1 MNNTQINKPNNKSI
15 EMMENETLYGKRRE
29 FLKASALLAGGVL
42 INQFAFAAG
51 HSGVDDIIKIA
62 LIGCGDRGTGAA
74 FQALS
79 TTANL
84 KLVAMGDA
92 FPDRIESSYKLLV
105 DKFKDK
111 IDVPKER
118 RFVGFDAYE
127 KAIALADVVL
137 LATPPGFRPLHFEE
151 AVKQGKHIFMEK
163 PVAVDSPG
171 IRRVLAAAVTAK
183 QKKLNVVVGL
193 QRRYQ
198 TNYIETM
205 KRIQDGA
212 IGDITGG
219 QVYWNS
225 GGVWVKDRTPGQTE
239 MEYQMRN
246 WYYFNW
252 LCGDHI
258 VEQHVHNI
266 DIANW
271 IKGATPVSVQGTGS
285 RAWRTGK
292 RYGEIYDN
300 HAVELTYAD
309 GAVIHSQCRHFEG
322 TTNRV
327 DESFQGTKGKT
338 YLSGGNDGV
347 LWDLKGKEIFRHP
360 GKGNKNPYQTEHDE
374 LFAAVTKG
382 EFKFS
387 DAERAAHSCLTA
399 IIGRYATYSGQTIK
413 WDDAL
418 KANNS
423 LFPEQLSWSANPKVL
438 PDQEGLYPIPTPGKT
453 KVI

>member
-1 MNNTQINKPNNKSI
+1 
-15 EMMENETLYGKRRE
+15 MENEKLPGQRRD
-29 FLKASALLAGGVL
+29 FLKAGALLTGGL
-42 INQFAFAAG
+42 LLNQFAFAAG
-51 HSGVDDIIKIA
+51 HSSVDDTIKIA

-79 TTANL
+79 TKSNL
-84 KLVAMGDA
+84 KLVAMADA
-92 FPDRIESSYKLLV
+92 FQDRMDQSYKLLS

-111 IDVPKER
+111 VDVPAER
-118 RFVGFDAYE
+118 RFTGFDAYK

-137 LATPPGFRPLHFEE
+137 LATPPGFRPMHFEE
-151 AVKQGKHIFMEK
+151 AVDKGKHVFMEK

-171 IRRVLAAAVTAK
+171 IRKVLAAAEVAK
-183 QKKLNVVVGL
+183 KKKLNVVVGL

-198 TNYIETM
+198 TNYRETM
-205 KRIQDGA
+205 KRIEDGA
-212 IGDITGG
+212 IGDIVGG

-225 GGVWVKDRTPGQTE
+225 GGVWVKPRQPQQTE

-271 IKGATPVSVQGTGS
+271 AKNAYPVSIQGTGS

-292 RYGEIYDN
+292 DYGEIYDN

-309 GAVIHSQCRHFEG
+309 GAVIYSQCRHFEG
-322 TTNRV
+322 TANRV
-327 DESFQGTKGKT
+327 DETFQGTKGRT
-338 YLSGGNDGV
+338 YLSANNQGV
-347 LWDLKGKEIFRHP
+347 LWDHTGKEIFSHP
-360 GKGNKNPYQTEHDE
+360 TKGNANPYQTEHDE
-374 LFAAVTKG
+374 LFAAISKG
-382 EFKFS
+382 EYKFA
-387 DAERAAHSCLTA
+387 DAERGAKSCLTA
-399 IIGRYATYSGQTIK
+399 IMGRYATYSGQTIK
-413 WDDAL
+413 WDEAL
-418 KANNS
+418 NANNS
-423 LFPEQLSWSANPKVL
+423 LLPEQLTWDAKPKIL
-438 PDQEGLYPIPTPGKT
+438 PDANGLYPVPTPGKT

>member
-1 MNNTQINKPNNKSI
+1 MTDNSKTQ
-15 EMMENETLYGKRRE
+15 NERRE
-29 FLKASALLAGGVL
+29 FLKASALVAGGVML
-42 INQFAFAAG
+42 
-51 HSGVDDIIKIA
+51 SGYTWATPSSVDDTIKIA

-79 TTANL
+79 TKFNL
-84 KLVAMGDA
+84 KLVAMADA
-92 FPDRIESSYKLLV
+92 FQDRLDNSYKVLSE
-105 DKFKDK
+105 KFKEK
-111 IDVPKER
+111 VDVPKER
-118 RFVGFDAYE
+118 QFVGFDAYK

-137 LATPPGFRPLHFEE
+137 LVTPPGFRPIHFEE
-151 AVKQGKHIFMEK
+151 AINQNKHVFMEK

-171 IRRVLAAAVTAK
+171 IRKVLAAAELAK
-183 QKKLNVVVGL
+183 KKKLNVVVGL

-198 TNYIETM
+198 ANYRETL

-212 IGDITGG
+212 IGDIVSG

-225 GGVWVKDRTPGQTE
+225 GGVWVKQRQPNQTE

-271 IKGATPVSVQGTGS
+271 VKNAYPVSVQGTGS

-292 RYGEIYDN
+292 NYGEIYDN

-309 GAVIHSQCRHFEG
+309 GSVIYSQCRHFEG
-322 TTNRV
+322 ISNRV
-327 DESFQGTKGKT
+327 DETFQGTKGRV
-338 YLSGGNDGV
+338 YLSAGNNGI
-347 LWDLKGKEIFRHP
+347 LWDHKGKELFSHP
-360 GKGNKNPYQTEHDE
+360 TKGNANPYQTEHDE
-374 LFAAVTKG
+374 LFEAIAKN
-382 EFKFS
+382 EYKFW
-387 DAERAAHSCLTA
+387 DAERAAKSCFTA
-399 IIGRYATYSGQTIK
+399 IIGRYATYSGEVIK

-418 KANNS
+418 KAENS
-423 LFPEQLSWSANPKVL
+423 LLPSQFAWDAQPKVL
-438 PDQEGLYPIPTPGKT
+438 PDADGLYPVARPGKT
-453 KVI
+453 KVLS

>member
-1 MNNTQINKPNNKSI
+1 MNT
-15 EMMENETLYGKRRE
+15 ENLHDRRRE
-29 FLKASALLAGGVL
+29 FIKATALLTGGVIL
-42 INQFAFAAG
+42 NQFAFAAG
-51 HSGVDDIIKIA
+51 PSGIDDTIKIA

-79 TTANL
+79 TKANL
-84 KLVAMGDA
+84 KLVAMADA
-92 FPDRIESSYKLLV
+92 FQDRMDQSHKLLSE
-105 DKFKDK
+105 KFKEK
-111 IDVPKER
+111 VDVPADR
-118 RFVGFDAYE
+118 RFIGFDAYK

-137 LATPPGFRPLHFEE
+137 LATPPGFRPMHFEE
-151 AVKQGKHIFMEK
+151 AVDKGKHVFMEK

-171 IRRVLAAAVTAK
+171 IRKVLAAAEIAK
-183 QKKLNVVVGL
+183 KKKLNVVVGL

-198 TNYIETM
+198 TNYRETI
-205 KRIQDGA
+205 KRIEDGA
-212 IGDITGG
+212 IGDIVGG

-225 GGVWVKDRTPGQTE
+225 GGVWVKPRQPQQTE

-271 IKGATPVSVQGTGS
+271 VKNAYPVSIQGTGS

-292 RYGEIYDN
+292 DYGEIYDN

-309 GAVIHSQCRHFEG
+309 GAVIYSQCRHFEG
-322 TTNRV
+322 TANRV
-327 DESFQGTKGKT
+327 DETFQGTKGRT
-338 YLSGGNDGV
+338 YLSANNQGI
-347 LWDLKGKEIFRHP
+347 LWDHTGKELFSHP
-360 GKGNKNPYQTEHDE
+360 TKGNANPYQTEHDE
-374 LFAAVTKG
+374 LFAAVSKG

-387 DAERAAHSCLTA
+387 DAERVAKSCLTA
-399 IIGRYATYSGQTIK
+399 IMGRYATYSGQTIK
-413 WDDAL
+413 WDEAL
-418 KANNS
+418 NANNS
-423 LFPEQLSWSANPKVL
+423 LFPDKLAWDAKPKLL
-438 PDQEGLYPIPTPGKT
+438 PDENGLYPVPVPGKT

>member
-1 MNNTQINKPNNKSI
+1 MNN
-15 EMMENETLYGKRRE
+15 ENLYGQRRE
-29 FLKASALLAGGVL
+29 FIKTSALIAGGML
-42 INQFAFAAG
+42 LNQFSFAAG
-51 HSGVDDIIKIA
+51 HSLVDDTIKIA

-79 TTANL
+79 TSANV
-84 KLVAMGDA
+84 KLVAMADA
-92 FPDRIESSYKLLV
+92 FKDRMDNSHKVLSE
-105 DKFKDK
+105 KFKQK
-111 IDVPKER
+111 VDVPMER
-118 RFVGFDAYE
+118 RFIGFDAYQ

-137 LATPPGFRPLHFEE
+137 LTTPPGFRPIHFEE

-163 PVAVDSPG
+163 PVAVDAPG
-171 IRRVLAAAVTAK
+171 IRRVLAAAETAK

-198 TNYIETM
+198 TNYRESL
-205 KRIQDGA
+205 KRIEDGA
-212 IGDITGG
+212 IGDIVAG

-225 GGVWVKDRTPGQTE
+225 GGVWVKKRLAGQTE

-271 IKGATPVSVQGTGS
+271 VKGGYPVSVQGTGS

-292 RYGEIYDN
+292 DYGEIYDN
-300 HAVELTYAD
+300 HSVELTYAD

-327 DESFQGTKGKT
+327 DESFQGTKGKV
-338 YLSGGNDGV
+338 YLSGGNQAV
-347 LWDLKGKEIFRHP
+347 LWDHAGKALYNHP
-360 GKGNKNPYQTEHDE
+360 AKGNANPYQTEHDE
-374 LFAAVTKG
+374 LFAAVAKG
-382 EFKFS
+382 EYKFS
-387 DAERAAHSCLTA
+387 DAERGAKSCFSA

-413 WDDAL
+413 WDEAL
-418 KANNS
+418 KAENS
-423 LFPEQLSWSANPKVL
+423 LMPEQLSWTAMPKVL
-438 PDQEGLYPIPTPGKT
+438 PDENGLYPVPMPGKT

>member
-1 MNNTQINKPNNKSI
+1 MNN
-15 EMMENETLYGKRRE
+15 EELRDKRRD
-29 FLKASALLAGGVL
+29 FLKTSALVAGGVML
-42 INQFAFAAG
+42 NQFAFAGG
-51 HSGVDDIIKIA
+51 HSSTDDTIKIA

-79 TTANL
+79 TKQNI
-84 KLVAMGDA
+84 KLVAMADA
-92 FPDRIESSYKLLV
+92 FQDRMDNSYKVLS

-111 IDVPKER
+111 VDVPVER
-118 RFVGFDAYE
+118 RFVGFDGYQ

-137 LATPPGFRPLHFEE
+137 LVTPPGFRPTHFEE
-151 AVKQGKHIFMEK
+151 AVKQGKHVFMEK
-163 PVAVDSPG
+163 PVAVDAPG
-171 IRRVLAAAVTAK
+171 VRKVLAAAELAK
-183 QKKLNVVVGL
+183 KKKLNVVVGL

-198 TNYIETM
+198 ANYRETL

-212 IGDITGG
+212 IGEVMSG

-225 GGVWVKDRTPGQTE
+225 GGVWVKKRQPQQTE

-271 IKGATPVSVQGTGS
+271 VKNAYPVSVQGTGS

-292 RYGEIYDN
+292 DYGEIYDN

-309 GAVIHSQCRHFEG
+309 GAVIYSQCRHFEG
-322 TTNRV
+322 IANRV
-327 DESFQGTKGKT
+327 DETFQGTKGRT
-338 YLSGGNDGV
+338 YLSAGNNGV
-347 LWDLKGKEIFRHP
+347 IWDLKGKEMFSHP
-360 GKGNKNPYQTEHDE
+360 TKGNANPYQTEHDE
-374 LFAAVTKG
+374 LFAAIAKG
-382 EFKFS
+382 DYKFA
-387 DAERAAHSCLTA
+387 DAERGAKSCFTA

-413 WDDAL
+413 WDEAL
-418 KANNS
+418 QANNS
-423 LFPEQLSWSANPKVL
+423 LMPDELSWTANPKL
-438 PDQEGLYPIPTPGKT
+438 MPDANGLYPIPTPGKS
-453 KVI
+453 KII

>member
-1 MNNTQINKPNNKSI
+1 MNK
-15 EMMENETLYGKRRE
+15 EELRDKRRE
-29 FLKASALLAGGVL
+29 FLKTSALVAGGVML
-42 INQFAFAAG
+42 NQFAFAGG
-51 HSGVDDIIKIA
+51 HSSTDDTIKIA

-79 TTANL
+79 TKQNI
-84 KLVAMGDA
+84 KLVAMADA
-92 FPDRIESSYKLLV
+92 FQDRLDNSYKVLL

-111 IDVPKER
+111 VDVPQDR
-118 RFVGFDAYE
+118 RFVGFDGYQ

-137 LATPPGFRPLHFEE
+137 LVTPPGFRPTHFEE
-151 AVKQGKHIFMEK
+151 AIKQGKHVFMEK
-163 PVAVDSPG
+163 PVAVDAPG
-171 IRRVLAAAVTAK
+171 VRKVLAAAELAK

-198 TNYIETM
+198 ANYRETL

-212 IGDITGG
+212 IGDVVSG

-225 GGVWVKDRTPGQTE
+225 GGVWVKKRQPEQTE

-271 IKGATPVSVQGTGS
+271 VKNAYPVSIQGTGS

-292 RYGEIYDN
+292 DYGEIYDN

-309 GAVIHSQCRHFEG
+309 GSVIYSQCRHFEG
-322 TTNRV
+322 IANRV
-327 DESFQGTKGKT
+327 DETFQGTKGRV
-338 YLSGGNDGV
+338 YLSAGNNGI
-347 LWDLKGKEIFRHP
+347 LWDHKGKEIFSHP
-360 GKGNKNPYQTEHDE
+360 TKGNANPYQTEHDE
-374 LFAAVTKG
+374 LFAAIAKG
-382 EFKFS
+382 EYKFA
-387 DAERAAHSCLTA
+387 DAERGAKSCFTA
-399 IIGRYATYSGQTIK
+399 IVGRYATYSGQTIK
-413 WDDAL
+413 WDEAL
-418 KANNS
+418 KADNS
-423 LFPEQLSWSANPKVL
+423 LMPEQLSWTANPKL
-438 PDQEGLYPIPTPGKT
+438 MPDENGLYPIPTPGKS
-453 KVI
+453 KII

>member
-1 MNNTQINKPNNKSI
+1 MK
-15 EMMENETLYGKRRE
+15 ETLNERRE
-29 FLKASALLAGGVL
+29 FLKASALVAGGVMM
-42 INQFAFAAG
+42 
-51 HSGVDDIIKIA
+51 SGYAWASSPISSVDDTIKIA

-74 FQALS
+74 YQALS
-79 TTANL
+79 TKFNL
-84 KLVAMGDA
+84 KLVAMADA
-92 FPDRIESSYKLLV
+92 FQDRIESSYNILV
-105 DKFKDK
+105 DKFKGK
-111 IDVPKER
+111 VDVPKDR
-118 RFVGFDAYE
+118 QFVGFDAYQ

-137 LATPPGFRPLHFEE
+137 LVTPPGFRPMHFEE
-151 AVKQGKHIFMEK
+151 AIKQGKHVFMEK

-171 IRRVLAAAVTAK
+171 IRKVLAAAELAK

-198 TNYIETM
+198 TNYRETL

-212 IGDITGG
+212 IGDVVSG

-225 GGVWVKDRTPGQTE
+225 GGVWVKPRVATQTE

-271 IKGATPVSVQGTGS
+271 VKNAYPVSIQGTGS

-292 RYGEIYDN
+292 DYGEIYDN

-309 GAVIHSQCRHFEG
+309 GSVIYSQCRHFEG
-322 TTNRV
+322 TSNRV
-327 DESFQGTKGKT
+327 DETFQGTKGRV
-338 YLSGGNDGV
+338 YLSANNSGI
-347 LWDLKGKEIFRHP
+347 LWDHQGKEIFNHDR
-360 GKGNKNPYQTEHDE
+360 KGNANPYQTEHDE
-374 LFAAVTKG
+374 LFEAISKR
-382 EFKFS
+382 EYKFW
-387 DAERAAHSCLTA
+387 DAERAAKSCFTA
-399 IIGRYATYSGQTIK
+399 IVGRYATYSGEVIK

-418 KANNS
+418 KAENS
-423 LFPEQLSWSANPKVL
+423 LLPAKLSWDAMPKVL
-438 PDQEGLYPIPTPGKT
+438 PDANGLYPVAMPGKT
-453 KVI
+453 KALS